1 MKSYV
6 LAVPFLALFAG
17 AAVASA
23 PEPITQS
30 ISVTAVIPGN
40 DFSVTPVGGWLEKG
54 VTLEYEPE
62 REDFKAVSERFSAQ
76 SDVGAIQAHL
86 LHTASLQDQQTDKK
100 IDLIITVGDKK
111 MELTPTEVM
120 NAEDAKAGKELPI
133 TFNAIKPENGYVKGD
148 YTGTVSVLF
157 ETSSTSL

>member
-23 PEPITQS
+23 PAPISQN

-40 DFSVTPVGGWLEKG
+40 EFSVAPIGDWLDKG

-86 LHTASLQDQQTDKK
+86 LYTAALQDPQTDEK
-100 IDLIITVGDKK
+100 IDLIISVGGKQLA
-111 MELTPTEVM
+111 LTATEVM
-120 NAEDAKAGKELPI
+120 SAEDAKVGNDLPI
-133 TFNAIKPENGYVKGD
+133 TFNAIKPGNGYVKGE
-148 YTGTVSVLF
+148 YAGTVSVLF
-157 ETSSTSL
+157 ETSSASL

>member
-23 PEPITQS
+23 PAPISQN

-40 DFSVTPVGGWLEKG
+40 EFSVAPIGDWLDKG

-76 SDVGAIQAHL
+76 RDVGAIQAHL
-86 LHTASLQDQQTDKK
+86 LYTAALQDPQTDEK
-100 IDLIITVGDKK
+100 IDLMISVGGKQLA
-111 MELTPTEVM
+111 LTATEVM
-120 NAEDAKAGKELPI
+120 SAEDAKVGKELPI
-133 TFNAIKPENGYVKGD
+133 TFNAIRPDSGYVKGE
-148 YTGTVSVLF
+148 YAGTVSVLF
-157 ETSSTSL
+157 ETSSASL

>member
-30 ISVTAVIPGN
+30 ISVTAIIPGN
-40 DFSVTPVGGWLEKG
+40 DFSVAPVWDWLEKG
-54 VTLEYEPE
+54 VTLEYEQE
-62 REDFKAVSERFSAQ
+62 REDFKAVSEKFSAQ

-86 LHTASLQDQQTDKK
+86 LHTASLQDPQTDQK

-111 MELTPTEVM
+111 LELTPAEVM
-120 NAEDAKAGKELPI
+120 SAEDAKAGNDLPI
-133 TFNAIKPENGYVKGD
+133 TFKAIKPDNGYLKGE
-148 YTGTVSVLF
+148 YAGTVSVLF

>member
-100 IDLIITVGDKK
+100 IDLIITIGDKK

>member
-17 AAVASA
+17 AAVASD
-23 PEPITQS
+23 PTPITQN

-40 DFSVTPVGGWLEKG
+40 DFSVTPVGDWLDNG
-54 VTLEYEPE
+54 VTLEYEPG
-62 REDFKAVSERFSAQ
+62 REDFKEVSEKFSAQ

-86 LHTASLQDQQTDKK
+86 LRTASLQDPQTDEK

-111 MELTPTEVM
+111 MDLMPAEVM
-120 NAEDAKAGKELPI
+120 SAEDAKVGNNLPI
-133 TFNAIKPENGYVKGD
+133 TFKAVKPENGYLKGD

-157 ETSSTSL
+157 ETSSSSL